1 MELSDKQ
8 REAIELIKQKKNVF
22 ITGNAGTGKSF
33 LMNIIKSIIPGLQI
47 TASTGIASINVGG
60 QTLHSWSGIGL
71 GELPADKIK
80 LSGKC
85 ITKIR
90 ITKVLAIDEI
100 SMVSAEVLDLV
111 NAVVKRVR
119 KNTGPFGN
127 IQVILFGDFFQLPP
141 VKGDF
146 CFNSNAWKELGLK
159 VVLLTKIYR
168 QVDPVF
174 VNLLENVRKDC
185 LSPEDKEILL
195 SRIIKDDGNYTLLV
209 SHNSQAELVNDREL
223 DSLEG
228 PISEYKAE
236 YKGLPQK
243 IDFLKKNC
251 LAKDVL
257 KLKVGARV
265 MMLKNT
271 FREYGIVNGS
281 VGIVEKINEGGFPVV
296 KFESS
301 TCLGTGTGIPILPEI
316 WTSQIY
322 DPVQEKVVVE
332 ASMQQIPLLLSWAIT
347 IHKSQGMTLDRIK
360 CNLGDVFTHG
370 QTYVALSRVK
380 TLEGLFIEDIDFEKI
395 NTNKYIVDY
404 YNKISQ

>member
-1 MELSDKQ
+1 
-8 REAIELIKQKKNVF
+8 
-22 ITGNAGTGKSF
+22 
-33 LMNIIKSIIPGLQI
+33 
-47 TASTGIASINVGG
+47 
-60 QTLHSWSGIGL
+60 
-71 GELPADKIK
+71 
-80 LSGKC
+80 
-85 ITKIR
+85 
-90 ITKVLAIDEI
+90 
-100 SMVSAEVLDLV
+100 MVSAEVLDLV
-111 NAVVKRVR
+111 NAVIKRVR
-119 KNTGPFGN
+119 MNTNPFGN

-146 CFNSNAWKELGLK
+146 CFNSNTWKELGLE
-159 VVLLTKIYR
+159 VILLTKIYR

-174 VNLLENVRKDC
+174 VNLLENVRKNC

-209 SHNSQAELVNDREL
+209 SHNSQAELVNDSKL

-228 PISEYKAE
+228 SVSEYKAE

-257 KLKVGARV
+257 KIKVGARV

-271 FREYGIVNGS
+271 YREYGIVNGS

-296 KFESS
+296 KFESR
-301 TCLGTGTGIPILPEI
+301 TGPGTSIPILPET

-322 DPVQEKVVVE
+322 DPVQEIVVVE

-360 CNLGDVFTHG
+360 CNLVDVFTHG
-370 QTYVALSRVK
+370 QAYVALSRVK

-404 YNKISQ
+404 YNKISFQ